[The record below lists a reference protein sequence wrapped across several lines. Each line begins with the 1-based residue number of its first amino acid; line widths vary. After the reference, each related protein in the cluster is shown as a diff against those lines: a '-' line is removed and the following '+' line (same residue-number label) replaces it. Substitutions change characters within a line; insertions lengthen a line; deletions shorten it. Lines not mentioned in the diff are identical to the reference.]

1 MCAVGLINSGC
12 CWVGRT
18 GEPSRPAGGTVL
30 LRPCSMWPLSS
41 LLCDVLVPFSRSSSR
56 LRPQGPCSVRRLAAS
71 LCTSVSKM
79 GFAGSFVDSEPLGKS
94 WKLLSVLLPW
104 RPIAFVPS
112 PPPSPAVHMSV
123 SNALIAAWSARAVFV
138 SFASSWSAENSSAK
152 CTFKKGMFIIF
163 PELYIHG
170 QMEKR
175 NRNIQKKPDR

>member
-41 LLCDVLVPFSRSSSR
+41 VLCDVLVPFSRSSSR

-123 SNALIAAWSARAVFV
+123 SNALIDAWSARAVFV